1 MPNGHIHTGFWHSVG
16 VAMATQA
23 YREGKKLY
31 WDRKNEQIVDHPVL
45 L

>member
-1 MPNGHIHTGFWHSVG
+1 MPKGHIHTGFWHSVG

-31 WDRKNEQIVDHPVL
+31 GDRKNEQIVNRSVL